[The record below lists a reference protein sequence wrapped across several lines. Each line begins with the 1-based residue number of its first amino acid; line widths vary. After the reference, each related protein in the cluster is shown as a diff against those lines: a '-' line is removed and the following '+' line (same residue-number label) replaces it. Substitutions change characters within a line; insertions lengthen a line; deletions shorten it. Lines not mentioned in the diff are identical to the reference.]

1 MGNQCCSI
9 GDPEKKR
16 KTDLDLRGVSVHH
29 LANYFM
35 DLVRAKYPDSGNDTK
50 IYQIEDLNDL
60 DKNGIIREEGK
71 DTQCPI
77 DDRRGAAYVHTLQGA
92 DHVGPASIM
101 LSYTWRYTIG
111 DIVDVLTNYCKSN
124 GLNQKKLYVWICCLC
139 VNQHRVV
146 ESMKRKED
154 IPFDDF
160 RKVFHGRVTGIG
172 HVVAMMSPWTG
183 PEYLNRVW
191 CIFELFTASKES
203 CKVTIEMPKREREDF
218 IERIMNDDEY
228 ANKLFSVLSSTDV
241 EKAEASVLSDRENIL
256 NIVKNETGG
265 YDQFNVAINQLIR
278 TWVLQL
284 IKDAA
289 RSRLDDLVDG
299 EYDKGCAV
307 FHVRVGALFRNL
319 DEYENAM
326 EMYRVELKMKE
337 KKFGSDDLDMLYPLG
352 NIALVLKD
360 QGKYEEALGYYTKS
374 LVINEK
380 RYGRETV
387 KVALTLYSMGDVYRL
402 LREYD
407 KAIDTYNR
415 VLVVYEE
422 KFGLDHVETANTH
435 MGIAIV
441 LMDQEKYDEAM
452 EKYNKILPIYEKKY
466 GRDSVDT
473 ANLLG
478 NMAETLYNQGKYEDA
493 MEKYQSSLAIKEKL
507 LGTDHQGTVD
517 TRNNFAILQK
527 AMQTNSSSN
536 SNTFS

>member
-1 MGNQCCSI
+1 MTTIPKAKNDPV
-9 GDPEKKR
+9 GDP
-16 KTDLDLRGVSVHH
+16 DNLDLLGVSVHN
-29 LANYFM
+29 LRTDFM
-35 DLVRAKYPDSGNDTK
+35 DLVHTKHPDSGNDTT
-50 IYQIEDLNDL
+50 IYQIEALREF
-60 DKNGIIREEGK
+60 DKNGIIREKGK
-71 DTQCPI
+71 NTMCPI
-77 DDRRGAAYVHTLQGA
+77 DSEKGAAYVHTLQGA

>member
-1 MGNQCCSI
+1 MTTIPKAKN
-9 GDPEKKR
+9 DPVE
-16 KTDLDLRGVSVHH
+16 DPDNLDLLGVSVHH
-29 LANYFM
+29 FRTYFM
-35 DLVRAKYPDSGNDTK
+35 DLVRAKNPDSGTDTT
-50 IYQIEDLNDL
+50 IYQIEALREF
-60 DKNGIIREEGK
+60 DKNGIIREKGK
-71 DTQCPI
+71 NTMCPI
-77 DDRRGAAYVHTLQGA
+77 DSEKGAAYVHTLQGA

-146 ESMKRKED
+146 GMKKRKED
-154 IPFDDF
+154 IPFEEF
-160 RKVFHGRVTGIG
+160 HNVFHGRVTSIG
-172 HVVAMMSPWTG
+172 HVLAMMSPWTG

-289 RSRLDDLVDG
+289 RSRLEDVVDG
-299 EYDKGCAV
+299 EYDEDCAQ
-307 FHVRVGALFRNL
+307 FHNRVGLLFWEL
-319 DEYENAM
+319 GEYENAM
-326 EMYRVELKMKE
+326 ETFRVELKMVE
-337 KKFGSDDLDMLYPLG
+337 EKFGSEHIRMTYPLH
-352 NIALVLKD
+352 NIALVLRD

-493 MEKYQSSLAIKEKL
+493 MEKY
-507 LGTDHQGTVD
+507 
-517 TRNNFAILQK
+517 
-527 AMQTNSSSN
+527 
-536 SNTFS
+536 